1 MATITRARGPQ
12 EGGEG
17 VEISQPTEDP
27 EPVVDGDHHH
37 VAVAGEDGA
46 VVEVAGAPLEAVPV
60 YEENDR

>member
-1 MATITRARGPQ
+1 MSVATITRARGPQ
-12 EGGEG
+12 EGG
-17 VEISQPTEDP
+17 SQPTEDP